1 MEYCHLTRE
10 LRDILRSEDRLWHDE
25 SEEYKGYHIER
36 TAIPLGDGYE
46 LSAIWGWT
54 HHHEITIGINY
65 GYPEAL
71 EAYIPGLNLEP
82 VPVRPDEIMGI
93 IDAWPDYRGLMRS

>member
-10 LRDILRSEDRLWHDE
+10 LRDILRSEE
-25 SEEYKGYHIER
+25 
-36 TAIPLGDGYE
+36 
-46 LSAIWGWT
+46 
-54 HHHEITIGINY
+54 
-65 GYPEAL
+65 